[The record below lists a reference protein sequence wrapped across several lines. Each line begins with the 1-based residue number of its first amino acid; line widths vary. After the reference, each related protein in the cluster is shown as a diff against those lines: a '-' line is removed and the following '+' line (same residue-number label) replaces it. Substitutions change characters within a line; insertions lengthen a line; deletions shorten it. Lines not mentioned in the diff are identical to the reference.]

1 MGSHGESS
9 THRLTPH
16 TSHLTTNSPKYSDN
30 MFIEDEADAVFNEIK
45 NLRKD
50 SEETFTTNDE
60 LTPAATETKAA
71 SPVPMVSIK
80 VDVESRAEEQPGDCD
95 DVELEEPVSP
105 PACDPSE
112 GPPLL
117 FSQSIEDLA
126 AVIVKENRPEKVA
139 EVVPPCVNKRRVM
152 GGTSKTVPALIPL
165 TVSEFAERPSI
176 NSPST
181 LHMSGGGVYT
191 TDCYYKKNGPTLI
204 ASSTSSISTTSTTST
219 PSISSTTSNGSRQPS
234 PKLSVIKKLPVSMA
248 APVPAKKRTVF
259 KSKAAL
265 AEDKEKEE
273 NILGQFYKK
282 SSLISEAQMTI
293 KLSDGLEITPIIT
306 VPTVGPTEQT
316 KKRSHESTDN
326 DHNQA
331 SKRARNDLVIE
342 KIPRKK

>member
-1 MGSHGESS
+1 
-9 THRLTPH
+9 
-16 TSHLTTNSPKYSDN
+16 
-30 MFIEDEADAVFNEIK
+30 
-45 NLRKD
+45 
-50 SEETFTTNDE
+50 
-60 LTPAATETKAA
+60 
-71 SPVPMVSIK
+71 
-80 VDVESRAEEQPGDCD
+80 
-95 DVELEEPVSP
+95 
-105 PACDPSE
+105 
-112 GPPLL
+112 
-117 FSQSIEDLA
+117 
-126 AVIVKENRPEKVA
+126 
-139 EVVPPCVNKRRVM
+139 M
-152 GGTSKTVPALIPL
+152 GGNQRTVVGATSKTVPALIPL

-259 KSKAAL
+259 KSKTAL
-265 AEDKEKEE
+265 AEDKEKDE

-316 KKRSHESTDN
+316 KKR
-326 DHNQA
+326 
-331 SKRARNDLVIE
+331 
-342 KIPRKK
+342 